1 MYLTRD
7 TLFIDAFS
15 SLTFF
20 VVTILLFLPKF
31 TKGSTISFIRVSNG
45 MSMSPWPFC
54 MSWSALPDLQRLSC
68 SPHTLRPFGFYA
80 FTEYLL

>member
-20 VVTILLFLPKF
+20 VVTILLFLPTF

-45 MSMSPWPFC
+45 MSASP
-54 MSWSALPDLQRLSC
+54 
-68 SPHTLRPFGFYA
+68 
-80 FTEYLL
+80 